1 MKRVHLWPS
10 GLTGRVTLVLLAAIL
25 IEFLGTVMVFGESE
39 RLLLRNEQSQRIAEQ
54 LVVADR
60 VIRSVPAAER
70 VPTARNLSTRHVTF
84 GWEAEPPQ
92 VEQANAKASGVASE
106 IFLWEPELINRELI
120 IGTTREVE
128 DGDEVTHLTGA
139 LRLDDAS
146 WLGFRS
152 NEPLTPWAT
161 ALETLMSVTLFAL
174 VVLIVAA
181 ALVRTLGAPLR
192 ALADAAGEIGFG
204 HNVEVRAEGPRELR
218 TLAEA
223 LNAMQARI
231 RQLLDSRTQALT
243 AVSHDLRTPLARLK
257 LRLAA
262 PPDQTDAAAMRNDVE
277 EMEAMLDSLLDF
289 MRGGEAE
296 VARKIDIASLLQAI
310 ADDASD
316 LGGDIAYV
324 GPDRMPGVVRA
335 LTLRRAVT
343 NLVDNARRHAGG
355 AEIDLSRD
363 GDTIVI
369 AVRDDGPGMPPE
381 SLAHATEAFFRGDDA
396 RQRDT
401 KGLGLGLAI
410 ADQAAR
416 MHGGLLALG
425 NRTPH
430 GLNAEIR
437 FPATDGSLP
446 TAEPPRG
453 HTL

>member
-25 IEFLGTVMVFGESE
+25 IEFLGTVIVFGESE

-54 LVVADR
+54 LVVAER
-60 VIRSVPAAER
+60 VIRSVPAGER
-70 VPTARNLSTRHVTF
+70 PATAGNLSTRHVTF
-84 GWEAEPPQ
+84 GWGGEPPQ

-106 IFLWEPELINRELI
+106 IFLWEPELIKRELI
-120 IGTTREVE
+120 IGTTRQHA
-128 DGDEVTHLTGA
+128 GDEGDTHLAGA
-139 LRLDDAS
+139 LRLDDSS
-146 WLGFRS
+146 WLSFRS

-161 ALETLMSVTLFAL
+161 ALETLMSVTVFAL
-174 VVLIVAA
+174 VVLVLAA

-204 HNVEVRAEGPRELR
+204 HKVEVRASGPRELR
-218 TLAEA
+218 TLADA

-243 AVSHDLRTPLARLK
+243 AVSHDLRTPLARLR

-262 PPDQTDAAAMRNDVE
+262 PPEQADVGAMRSDVE

-296 VARKIDIASLLQAI
+296 APKRTDIASLLQAI
-310 ADDASD
+310 ADDAAD
-316 LGGDIAYV
+316 LGGDIVYV
-324 GPDRMPGVVRA
+324 GPGHMPGMIRA

-355 AEIDLSRD
+355 AQIDLARH

-369 AVRDDGPGMPPE
+369 TVRDEGPGMPAE
-381 SLAHATEAFFRGDDA
+381 SLSHAAEAFFRGDDA

-416 MHGGLLALG
+416 MHGGMLLLS
-425 NRTPH
+425 NRKPH

-437 FPATDGSLP
+437 FPATIDP
-446 TAEPPRG
+446 TAASG